1 MSFALIALRAFY
13 RLLPGIV
20 AAVGVS
26 AAMAADKSETAAD
39 AQAVRKIF
47 KAKCYSCHGAL
58 GQKAGLRLD
67 TVGAMLK
74 GGESGPAIE
83 PGKPDESEIVARVTE
98 TDPMLRMPP
107 EGNPLDS
114 GQLETLR
121 RWITAGAA
129 APANDTPEPDPR
141 EHWAFRPPQRT
152 AMPESSKASTEMHPV
167 DALIVAGLRKNGLRP
182 TATADKASLLRRA
195 TLDLTG
201 LPPSRDEIA
210 AFLAD
215 DSPDAYEKAV
225 DRLLASPA
233 YGQRWARHWMD
244 IWRYADWYG
253 RRYVPDVW
261 NSAPQVYRWRDW
273 IVDSLNRDA
282 GYDHIVRMMIAADEL
297 APGDEKEAVATG
309 YLARNWY
316 ALNPHQWKRDIVEH
330 TGKAFMG
337 LTFNCAHCH
346 DHKYDPIRQDDYF
359 KLRAYFEPIE
369 LRQDRWAGEAD
380 PGPFQKYEY
389 SVLRKVVMIGS
400 VSVFDD
406 KPDAK
411 VAVYS
416 GGDER
421 ELVKGR
427 EPLGPGLPAVFTNVE
442 SPTPVDL
449 PPEAYYP
456 GLKAWVRQAQREPLV
471 AEIAAGRAALK
482 AAADQREAI
491 RADLKTQV
499 EKALQTPA
507 DKPVITSDAEMALA
521 KSRRADLAIEAALL
535 RVRSAEAAM
544 ASLDARIRADDAKY
558 RDKADPKRLDTLRLA
573 AIVAETTAK
582 QASLKRAIADAELAA
597 SDAAITRRTAEPAKI
612 ADADK
617 AVAAANVALQK
628 AKETLAAAEKAP
640 PPATYAALMP
650 VYPAKSSGRRA
661 ALARSLTRRDHPLT
675 ARVAVNHIW
684 NWHFGQPLVES
695 VTDFGRNGK
704 KPSHPELLDLL
715 AVEFMDHGWSLKHM
729 HRFIMTSE
737 AYRRSS
743 SARGHEAEIARDP
756 ENRQYW
762 KFQRRR
768 LEAEAVRDTILAA
781 SGSLSNSAGGPPVE
795 NKPEAE
801 STDTRR
807 SLYFA
812 IFPEESGHSRFLETF
827 DAPDSCDAYR
837 RTRSVVP
844 QQALA
849 LVNSKLVQEQSKI
862 LADKLWNET
871 AAIEGDSA
879 RTDRFVEAAFAQC
892 LSRKPTP
899 SEHAAL
905 ASFLKSDEGS
915 STTPT
920 PPGSTPATPGP
931 AAAARRQSL
940 IRILFNHDDFLTIR

>member
-1 MSFALIALRAFY
+1 MSFATNALRALF
-13 RLLPGIV
+13 RSLPGI
-20 AAVGVS
+20 AAVLAVS
-26 AAMAADKSETAAD
+26 AAIAAEQPATSAD
-39 AQAVRKIF
+39 AQAVRKILGS
-47 KAKCYSCHGAL
+47 KCYSCHGSL
-58 GQKAGLRLD
+58 GQKAGLRVD
-67 TVGAMLK
+67 TLAAMLK
-74 GGESGPAIE
+74 GGDSGPALE

-98 TDPMLRMPP
+98 TDPKLRMPP

-121 RWITAGAA
+121 RWIAAGAP
-129 APANDTPEPDPR
+129 APANDMPEADPR
-141 EHWAFRPPQRT
+141 EHWAFRPPVRPSL
-152 AMPESSKASTEMHPV
+152 PEVSSDTGKTHPV
-167 DALIVAGLRKNGLRP
+167 DALILATLRKNGLRP
-182 TATADKASLLRRA
+182 TEITDKASLLRRA

-201 LPPSRDEIA
+201 LPPTREEIA

-215 DSPDAYEKAV
+215 DSPEAYEKVV
-225 DRLLASPA
+225 DRLLASPG

-369 LRQDRWAGEAD
+369 LRQDRWPGEAD

-421 ELVKGR
+421 ELVKDR
-427 EPLGPGLPAVFTNVE
+427 EPLGPGLPAIFTNPEPV
-442 SPTPVDL
+442 TPVEL
-449 PPEAYYP
+449 PAESMYP
-456 GLKAWVRQAQREPLV
+456 GLKPWVRQAMREPLV
-471 AEIAAGRAALK
+471 VETAASWASLK
-482 AAADQREAI
+482 TAVELRESI
-491 RADLKTQV
+491 RSVLKTQAD
-499 EKALQTPA
+499 KALQAPPEAAPDLAATE
-507 DKPVITSDAEMALA
+507 IALA
-521 KSRRADLAIEAALL
+521 ESRRADLAIEAALW
-535 RVRSAEAAM
+535 RIRSAETAL
-544 ASLDARIRADDAKY
+544 ASLEARIRADDAKY
-558 RDKADPKRLDTLRLA
+558 RENADPKRLDTLRIAAVSAERAAKLA
-573 AIVAETTAK
+573 A
-582 QASLKRAIADAELAA
+582 LKRTLADAEIA
-597 SDAAITRRTAEPAKI
+597 SADAAIGRRKAEPAKI
-612 ADADK
+612 AEADK
-617 AVAAANVALQK
+617 SIAATGASVKK
-628 AKETLAAAEKAP
+628 AAEALAAAEKAVLP
-640 PPATYAALMP
+640 ETYATLSP
-650 VYPAKSSGRRA
+650 VYPGKSSGRRA
-661 ALARSLTRRDHPLT
+661 SLARTLTRKDHPLT

-684 NWHFGQPLVES
+684 NWHFGQPLVET

-704 KPSHPELLDLL
+704 KPTHPELLDLL
-715 AVEFMDHGWSLKHM
+715 AVEFVENGWSLKHL
-729 HRFIMTSE
+729 HRFVMTSE

-743 SARGHEAEIARDP
+743 SARGHDSEIARDP

-768 LEAEAVRDTILAA
+768 LEAEAVRDTVLAA
-781 SGSLSNSAGGPPVE
+781 SGSLSNVAGGPPVE

-807 SLYFA
+807 SLYFS

-827 DAPDSCDAYR
+827 DAPDACDAYR
-837 RTRSVVP
+837 RTRSIVP

-862 LADKLWNET
+862 LAEKLWNET
-871 AAIEGDSA
+871 AANEDNAA

-892 LSRKPTP
+892 LSRQPTT
-899 SEHAAL
+899 SERTAL
-905 ASFLKSDEGS
+905 AKFL
-915 STTPT
+915 STEPGTST
-920 PPGSTPATPGP
+920 PPAQTDTTPATPGP
-931 AAAARRQSL
+931 AAATRRQSL

>member
-1 MSFALIALRAFY
+1 MFPARFAGRHPISFAILTIALGSCVSVTAAND
-13 RLLPGIV
+13 PSASGDA
-20 AAVGVS
+20 AAVRS
-26 AAMAADKSETAAD
+26 
-39 AQAVRKIF
+39 IF
-47 KAKCYSCHGAL
+47 QAKCYACHAAL
-58 GQKAGLRLD
+58 GQKAGLRVD
-67 TVGAMLK
+67 TVAAMLK
-74 GGESGPAIE
+74 GGDSGPAIE
-83 PGKPDESEIVARVTE
+83 PGKPDESEILARVTE
-98 TDPMLRMPP
+98 TDPKLRMPP
-107 EGNPLDS
+107 EGNPLDPS
-114 GQLETLR
+114 QVETLR
-121 RWITAGAA
+121 RWIAAGAP
-129 APANDTPEPDPR
+129 APANDRPEPDPR
-141 EHWAFRPPQRT
+141 EHWAFRPPQKPANT
-152 AMPESSKASTEMHPV
+152 VAESARGKFHAI
-167 DALIVAGLRKNGLRP
+167 DALILADLKKAGLRP
-182 TATADKASLLRRA
+182 TELADKATLLRRA

-201 LPPSRDEIA
+201 LPPTRQEIA

-215 DSPDAYEKAV
+215 DSPGAYEKV
-225 DRLLASPA
+225 LDRLLASPA

-282 GYDHIVRMMIAADEL
+282 GYDHMVRMMIAADEL

-346 DHKYDPIRQDDYF
+346 DHKYDPIKQDDYF

-369 LRQDRWAGEAD
+369 MRQDRWPGEPD
-380 PGPFQKYEY
+380 PGPYQKYEY
-389 SVLRKVVMIGS
+389 SVLRKVIMIGS
-400 VSVFDD
+400 VSVFDE
-406 KPDAK
+406 KPDAR

-442 SPTPVDL
+442 PVQPVDL
-449 PPEAYYP
+449 PAEAFYP
-456 GLKAWVRQAQREPLV
+456 GLKPWIRQAMREPLTT
-471 AEIAAGRAALK
+471 EIAAARAALK
-482 AAADQREAI
+482 AAADQRDSI
-491 RADLKTQV
+491 RNDLKTEV
-499 EKALQTPA
+499 EKALQAQPNA
-507 DKPVITSDAEMALA
+507 LVDSKAAESALA

-535 RVRSAEAAM
+535 RIRAAETALV
-544 ASLDARIRADDAKY
+544 SLDERIRADDAKY
-558 RDKADPKRLDTLRLA
+558 RDKADPKRVDTLKIAAISAERAAKLA
-573 AIVAETTAK
+573 AA
-582 QASLKRAIADAELAA
+582 KRAVADAELAA
-597 SDAAITRRTAEPAKI
+597 ADAALTRRTAEPAKV
-612 ADADK
+612 AEADK
-617 AVAAANVALQK
+617 AITTAQAALKKALD
-628 AKETLAAAEKAP
+628 ALAAVEKAVP
-640 PPATYAALMP
+640 AATYATLTP

-661 ALARSLTRRDHPLT
+661 ALARTLTRKDHPLT

-684 NWHFGQPLVES
+684 NWHFGQPLVDS

-704 KPSHPELLDLL
+704 KPGNQQLLDLL
-715 AVEFMDHGWSLKHM
+715 AFEFMEHGWSLKHL
-729 HRFIMTSE
+729 HRFVMTSE
-737 AYRRSS
+737 AYRRGS
-743 SARGHEAEIARDP
+743 SARGHDAEIARDP
-756 ENRQYW
+756 ENRHLW

-781 SGSLSNSAGGPPVE
+781 AGTLSPVAGGPPVE

-827 DAPDSCDAYR
+827 DAPDACDAYR
-837 RTRSVVP
+837 RTRSIVP

-849 LVNSKLVQEQSKI
+849 LVNSKLVQEQSKN
-862 LADKLWNET
+862 LAEKLWNET
-871 AAIEGDSA
+871 AQASTEAERNDKFL
-879 RTDRFVEAAFAQC
+879 TAAFEQC
-892 LSRKPTP
+892 LSRSPTDV
-899 SEHAAL
+899 ERGKL
-905 ASFLKSDEGS
+905 AEFLKVEPAAPPVAANSGS
-915 STTPT
+915 A
-920 PPGSTPATPGP
+920 PATPGP

>member
-1 MSFALIALRAFY
+1 MSSAATALRAFFFI
-13 RLLPGIV
+13 LPGIA
-20 AAVGVS
+20 AAVSVPS
-26 AAMAADKSETAAD
+26 LQAAEKAESAAD

-67 TVGAMLK
+67 TVAAMFK
-74 GGESGPAIE
+74 GGDSGPAFE

-98 TDPMLRMPP
+98 TDTKLRMPP

-121 RWITAGAA
+121 RWIAAGAP

-141 EHWAFRPPQRT
+141 EHWAFRPPQRP
-152 AMPESSKASTEMHPV
+152 ALPESGEVQGKMHPV
-167 DALIVAGLRKNGLRP
+167 DALIVTGLRKSGLRP
-182 TATADKASLLRRA
+182 TEIADKASLLRRA

-201 LPPSRDEIA
+201 LPPSREEIA

-215 DSPDAYEKAV
+215 DSPDAFEKMV

-346 DHKYDPIRQDDYF
+346 DHKYDPIKQDDYF

-369 LRQDRWAGEAD
+369 LRQDRWPGEAD

-406 KPDAK
+406 KPDAR

-442 SPTPVDL
+442 SATPVDL

-456 GLKAWVRQAQREPLV
+456 GLKPWVRQAMRDPLV
-471 AEIAAGRAALK
+471 AEIAAARAALK
-482 AAADQREAI
+482 AAAEQRESI
-491 RADLKTQV
+491 RAELKSQV
-499 EKALQTPA
+499 DKALQTA
-507 DKPVITSDAEMALA
+507 VDSTVDSAAAETALA

-535 RVRSAEAAM
+535 RIRSAETAL

-558 RDKADPKRLDTLRLA
+558 RDKADPKRFDTLKLMAISAERAAKLA
-573 AIVAETTAK
+573 A
-582 QASLKRAIADAELAA
+582 LKRALADAEIA
-597 SDAAITRRTAEPAKI
+597 SADAAITRRTADPAKI
-612 ADADK
+612 AEADK
-617 AVAAANVALQK
+617 AIAATGASAKKAADALS
-628 AKETLAAAEKAP
+628 AAEKAAP
-640 PPATYAALMP
+640 PETYATLTP

-661 ALARSLTRRDHPLT
+661 SLARTLTRKDHPLT

-684 NWHFGQPLVES
+684 NWHFGQPLVET
-695 VTDFGRNGK
+695 VTDLGRNGK

-715 AVEFMDHGWSLKHM
+715 AVEFMDHGWSLKHL
-729 HRFIMTSE
+729 HRFIMTSD

-781 SGSLSNSAGGPPVE
+781 SGSLSNVAGGPPVE

-801 STDTRR
+801 STDLRR
-807 SLYFA
+807 SLYFS

-827 DAPDSCDAYR
+827 DAPDACDAYR

-862 LADKLWNET
+862 LAEKLWNET
-871 AAIEGDSA
+871 AAIESEAA
-879 RTDRFVEAAFAQC
+879 RSDRFIEAAFAQC
-892 LSRKPTP
+892 LSRQPTPAERTTLAAFLSTEPASSKPTA
-899 SEHAAL
+899 ET
-905 ASFLKSDEGS
+905 GS
-915 STTPT
+915 A
-920 PPGSTPATPGP
+920 PATPGP